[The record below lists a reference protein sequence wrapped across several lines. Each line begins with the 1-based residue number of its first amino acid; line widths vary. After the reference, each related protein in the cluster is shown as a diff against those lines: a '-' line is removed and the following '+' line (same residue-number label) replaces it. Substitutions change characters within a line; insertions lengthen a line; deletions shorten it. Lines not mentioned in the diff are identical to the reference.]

1 VRITGGASL
10 VRARRRDRTADLGRP
25 ASPRARGGGRRE
37 VLVDNAARRMVASAE
52 DTAADELRAPAG

>member
-1 VRITGGASL
+1 VTGRPISAG
-10 VRARRRDRTADLGRP
+10 RRR
-25 ASPRARGGGRRE
+25 RALAARAERE